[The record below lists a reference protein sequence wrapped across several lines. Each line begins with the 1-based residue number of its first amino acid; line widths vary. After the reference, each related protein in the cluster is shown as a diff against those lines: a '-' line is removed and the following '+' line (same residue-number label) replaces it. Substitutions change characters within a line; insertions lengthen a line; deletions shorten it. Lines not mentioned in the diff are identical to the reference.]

1 MNFSE
6 ALQHIKA
13 GSAVARIGWRESGR
27 NLTLVLGNIAV
38 DRPATGDAV
47 EGIPASLYAAGGAGT
62 ATRLPTLQLYSAQ
75 GVGILGYHVPPADML
90 AEDWEIV
97 NAG

>member
-13 GSAVARIGWRESGR
+13 GTAVARTGWRDNR
-27 NLTLVLGNIAV
+27 CNLTLVLGNVAV
-38 DRPATGDAV
+38 DRPATEQI
-47 EGIPASLYAAGGAGT
+47 EGIPANLFAAGGEGT
-62 ATRLPTLQLYSAQ
+62 STRLPTLQFYSAQ
-75 GVGILGYHVPPADML
+75 GVSILGYHVPPADML
-90 AEDWEIV
+90 AEDWGIV

>member
-38 DRPATGDAV
+38 DLSVT
-47 EGIPASLYAAGGAGT
+47 EQIENIPASLYAAGGAGT
-62 ATRLPTLQLYSAQ
+62 VTRLPTLQLYSAQ

>member
-13 GSAVARIGWRESGR
+13 GSAVARSGWHDTGR
-27 NLTLVLGNIAV
+27 NLTLVLGSVAA
-38 DRPATGDAV
+38 DRTATEQI
-47 EGIPASLYAAGGAGT
+47 EGAPASLFAAGDEGT
-62 ATRLPTLQLYSAQ
+62 STRLPTLQLYSAQ
-75 GVGILGYHVPPADML
+75 GVSILDYHVPPADML
-90 AEDWEIV
+90 AEDWEVV

>member
-6 ALQHIKA
+6 ALQHLKNGA
-13 GSAVARIGWRESGR
+13 AVARSDWRGTGR

-38 DRPATGDAV
+38 DRPATEQI
-47 EGIPASLYAAGGAGT
+47 EGIPANLFAAGGEGT
-62 ATRLPTLQLYSAQ
+62 STRLPTLQLYSAQ
-75 GVGILGYHVPPADML
+75 GVSILGYHVPPADML
-90 AEDWEIV
+90 AEDWEVV